1 MFFKLKH
8 RTQRA
13 YIVDTDPEHSL
24 TSLTAMQRKK
34 ILVPLGQHARN
45 LKSVHYAL
53 SLAGRIQAQIIII
66 RQRKSGEETNDN
78 VNLLDKSL
86 GELIDDAR
94 QHGVALSLY
103 RIDEN
108 LIDEVVTLANAEHIG
123 LLVFNSDDE
132 LSEPTMA
139 HIKPLISSQIIQ
151 VR

>member
-1 MFFKLKH
+1 MH
-8 RTQRA
+8 
-13 YIVDTDPEHSL
+13 
-24 TSLTAMQRKK
+24 RKK

-66 RQRKSGEETNDN
+66 RQRKSGEETNGN

-86 GELIDDAR
+86 EELIDNAR

-108 LIDEVVTLANAEHIG
+108 LIDEVITLANTEHIG

-139 HIKPLISSQIIQ
+139 QIKPLISSQIIQ

>member
-1 MFFKLKH
+1 LKH
-8 RTQRA
+8 RAQRA
-13 YIVDTDPEHSL
+13 QSVDTDPEHSL

-53 SLAGRIQAQIIII
+53 SLAGRIQAQIVII

-86 GELIDDAR
+86 EELIDDAR

-139 HIKPLISSQIIQ
+139 QIKPLISSQIIQ

>member
-1 MFFKLKH
+1 MKH
-8 RTQRA
+8 RAQRA
-13 YIVDTDPEHSL
+13 QSVDTDPEHSL

-53 SLAGRIQAQIIII
+53 SLAGRIQAQIVII

-86 GELIDDAR
+86 EELIDDAR

-139 HIKPLISSQIIQ
+139 QIKPLISSQIIQ

>member
-1 MFFKLKH
+1 
-8 RTQRA
+8 
-13 YIVDTDPEHSL
+13 
-24 TSLTAMQRKK
+24 MQRKK

-66 RQRKSGEETNDN
+66 RQRKSGEETNGN

-86 GELIDDAR
+86 EELIGDAR

-108 LIDEVVTLANAEHIG
+108 LIDEVITLANAEHIG

-139 HIKPLISSQIIQ
+139 QIKPLISSQIIQ

>member
-1 MFFKLKH
+1 
-8 RTQRA
+8 
-13 YIVDTDPEHSL
+13 
-24 TSLTAMQRKK
+24 MQRKK